1 MRVLCSWCPNRVRP
15 EDTQVISAM
24 TPPTG
29 PGIARR
35 ACVDCIREHGLI
47 PLTAYTE
54 RREAPP
60 IPPRRTA

>member
-1 MRVLCSWCPNRVRP
+1 VRP

-60 IPPRRTA
+60 LPTGFKP